1 MHLLNV
7 SKIVGF
13 ECKLRKI
20 ITLCETKHSISAP
33 KNWFS
38 LFYDSAQNMEMK
50 ELVQVLK
57 TFSWKKIVLLT
68 GLNVTVK
75 DAVFSGRMS
84 AVSGEIV
91 NTPSDSRNQ

>member
-1 MHLLNV
+1 
-7 SKIVGF
+7 
-13 ECKLRKI
+13 
-20 ITLCETKHSISAP
+20 
-33 KNWFS
+33 
-38 LFYDSAQNMEMK
+38 MEMK